1 MRISQLTNKSGRL
14 VVAASRKLAFHPTE
28 AMLLCR
34 MALWVAVLS
43 IATRLYPLPR
53 ALKMVAAGHSNSR
66 STNDSDIQKRL
77 ARAIDQ
83 ILSIDLFIFKPI
95 CWKRAA
101 ILHRYL
107 SLNGITSQ
115 IVFGV
120 RNDEGKVSGH
130 AWLESGGKPILE
142 TQPLDYVVTY
152 TFPSNA
158 PCNTEL
164 ALLSTEQK

>member
-1 MRISQLTNKSGRL
+1 MKISQLTNKSRRL
-14 VVAASRKLAFHPTE
+14 VVGASRKLAFHPTE

-34 MALWVAVLS
+34 MALWVGVLS

-53 ALKMVAAGHSNSR
+53 ALKMVAADNST
-66 STNDSDIQKRL
+66 SPPTKDSDIEQRL

-83 ILSIDLFIFKPI
+83 LLSIDLLIFKPI

-107 SLNGITSQ
+107 SLNGIKSR

-120 RNDEGKVSGH
+120 RHDPEGKVSGH
-130 AWLESGGKPILE
+130 AWLETDEGPILE
-142 TQPLDYVVTY
+142 SDPPNYVVTY
-152 TFPSNA
+152 SFPSNA
-158 PCNTEL
+158 PCKTEL
-164 ALLSTEQK
+164 ALMSGK

>member
-1 MRISQLTNKSGRL
+1 MRISQLTNKLRRL
-14 VVAASRKLAFHPTE
+14 MFGASRKLALHPTE
-28 AMLLCR
+28 AFLQCR

-53 ALKMVAAGHSNSR
+53 ALRMVAANR
-66 STNDSDIQKRL
+66 ANPQPPNDSDVQQRL

-83 ILSIDLFIFKPI
+83 LLSIDLLIFKPI

-107 SLNGITSQ
+107 SLHGITSR

-120 RNDEGKVSGH
+120 RTDEGTVSGH
-130 AWLESGGKPILE
+130 AWLETDAGPILE
-142 TQPLDYVVTY
+142 TDPPNYVVTY
-152 TFPSNA
+152 SFPSDA
-158 PCNTEL
+158 TCNTQL
-164 ALLSTEQK
+164 TLLSSK